1 MEHKNTQEHSLR
13 FLLKQEKNKKQYFI
27 KNIFT
32 IFFFLISVS
41 NPLRLESWP
50 SSVESPR
57 ETSIIFK
64 ASYTYKIPH

>member
-32 IFFFLISVS
+32 ILFFF
-41 NPLRLESWP
+41 
-50 SSVESPR
+50 
-57 ETSIIFK
+57 
-64 ASYTYKIPH
+64 